1 MIRVDKSTFEITS
14 SNSIP
19 SLSSFFIDKN
29 KFIDSIS
36 FETSELMAP
45 IICLLNRMGYYTRE
59 SHCGEFITAYYELNY
74 GKYAIKDNI
83 PVGKFDTIDSNS
95 PTYLI
100 CRNKDSAI
108 LTNTFSILFVYSI
121 DDFEWK
127 DGMIDPL
134 ITDKDCLWDEYYT
147 EVSAE
152 IDDSGKLSY
161 KYGTEFKMYSDR
173 DTDESIYCIN
183 LVLNIHEFY
192 KKYNTEGLDE
202 LESYYVLYQ
211 GLMNECRWLY
221 NTFKENL
228 VPREN

>member
-1 MIRVDKSTFEITS
+1 MIRVDKTTFEITS

-59 SHCGEFITAYYELNY
+59 SHCGEFITANYELKY

-83 PVGKFDTIDSNS
+83 PVGKFNTIDSDNS
-95 PTYLI
+95 AYLI
-100 CRNKDSAI
+100 CRNNDEVI
-108 LTNTFSILFVYSI
+108 LTNTPSILFVYSI
-121 DDFEWK
+121 GDFDWK
-127 DGMIDPL
+127 DDMIDPL
-134 ITDKDCLWDEYYT
+134 ICEKDCLWDEYYT
-147 EVSAE
+147 EVTAE
-152 IDDSGKLSY
+152 MDDSGKLSY
-161 KYGTEFKMYSDR
+161 KYSNKMRMYLDL
-173 DTDESIYCIN
+173 DPDEHICSIN
-183 LVLNIHEFY
+183 LVLNMQEFY

-221 NTFKENL
+221 NIFKENL